1 MVNWGMVAVSSVDYN
16 FGDEAFMK
24 ESTGDIY
31 DMQRLLDTVERGRRT
46 MAVVSPY
53 DRATLVASASAL
65 KDGIVEPILIGEE
78 RRIRE
83 SAQTY
88 GIETSGMEIVDSKDE
103 KIIEDACD
111 LYNWNR
117 VHFIMKGMVGTG
129 YFFHIVLEP
138 RFKIRTERILSHVG
152 VFEIPQTKRI
162 FLMSDAGINILPNF
176 SRKIHI
182 VANAVEAARWLGIGL
197 VRVGM
202 LAAVEKVNLPAM
214 PATLDAFLMKKYAE
228 TGYFGA
234 CEIDGPFAFDN
245 AVDPECAG
253 TKGIGGKV
261 AGQANVLIVP
271 NIETGNAI
279 WKSITCLQKK
289 EAAGVVLGGACP
301 IVVPSRSDD
310 HLTKLASIKLACLLM
325 G

>member
-1 MVNWGMVAVSSVDYN
+1 
-16 FGDEAFMK
+16 
-24 ESTGDIY
+24 
-31 DMQRLLDTVERGRRT
+31 

-53 DRATLVASASAL
+53 DRATLLASASAL
-65 KDGIVEPILIGEE
+65 EEGIVEPILIGEH
-78 RRIRE
+78 RRIQE
-83 SAQTY
+83 SIQTY
-88 GIETSGMEIVDSKDE
+88 GIDTCGMEIIDAKDE
-103 KIIEDACD
+103 KIIEDACI
-111 LYNWNR
+111 LYTQNR
-117 VHFIMKGMVGTG
+117 VNFIMKGMVGTG

-138 RFKIRTERILSHVG
+138 RFKIRTERILSHIG
-152 VFEIPQTKRI
+152 MFEIPQTERI
-162 FLMSDAGINILPNF
+162 FLMSDAAINILPNF

-182 VANAVEAARWLGIGL
+182 VANAVEAARRLGIRS
-197 VRVGM
+197 VKVAM

-228 TGYFGA
+228 GGYFGV

-253 TKGIGGKV
+253 TKGIMGKV

-289 EAAGVVLGGACP
+289 EAAGVVLGGTCP

-310 HLTKLASIKLACLLM
+310 HRTKLASIKLACLLID
-325 G
+325 